1 MPRLTAIVLGSA
13 AGGGVPQWN
22 CNCRICAL
30 ARAGNGRVRSRTQMG
45 LAVSRDGE
53 SWILVNASPDLRS
66 QLAGQV
72 ELHPSEL
79 RESPIKAVV
88 LTGAEIDQT
97 AGLLSLRERQP
108 FDLYATAETLRA
120 IQANPMFDALAADFV
135 RRQTVSLD
143 RPFKLPG
150 GVEAGLFSV
159 PGKPPLYLEGR
170 PDAAKSA
177 GVNVG
182 IELRAGDARLVAVP
196 SAAAVDPE
204 LVARLSGADLL
215 LFDGTVFTDDE
226 MIQTGTGTKT
236 GRRMGHIPVNGAD
249 GSLAALGS
257 LSSRRVFI
265 HINNTNPILI
275 EDSPE
280 RRHVEAAGW
289 QVAHDGMELQL

>member
-30 ARAGNGRVRSRTQMG
+30 ARKGNGRVRPRTQMG
-45 LAVSRDGE
+45 LAVSGDGDA
-53 SWILVNASPDLRS
+53 WILINASPDLRI
-66 QLAGQV
+66 QLAEQLA
-72 ELHPSEL
+72 LHPREL
-79 RESPIKAVV
+79 RESPVKAVV

-108 FDLYATAETLRA
+108 FDLYATAETLQA
-120 IQANPMFDALAADFV
+120 IEANPMFDALAADLV
-135 RRQTVSLD
+135 RREAIALD

-150 GVEAGLFSV
+150 GVEAGLFGV
-159 PGKPPLYLEGR
+159 PGKPPLYLESR

-177 GVNVG
+177 GINVG

-196 SAAAVDPE
+196 GAAAIEPE
-204 LVARLSGADLL
+204 LVARLSDADLL

-226 MIQTGTGTKT
+226 MIRTGTGTKT
-236 GRRMGHIPVNGAD
+236 GRRMGHIPVNGSD
-249 GSLAALGS
+249 GSLAALAS
-257 LSSRRVFI
+257 LSGRRVFI

-289 QVAHDGMELQL
+289 QVAHDGMELRL